1 MGSVSRTSKR
11 RYEQRRRSRS
21 GTRRE
26 RREAVPSL
34 DDVCAAAFAAASGL
48 ADEPE
53 PAVAEALAS
62 SLFAQWMGAGLN
74 DADPVLVFGTAM
86 VDYLARDASPDA
98 LALLAAL
105 YAVDPMV
112 IELDCARAIGQL
124 RAAGVRRPDWFDSVG
139 KAEFERAWVATDL
152 FGDQDFLVGR
162 FSYGGEAAHDLC
174 VLVDHTILHIAKD
187 ISLAPGSVDLRS
199 DWEVQ
204 EGIRVVDLDAQTYS
218 DRLRD
223 ALDSLEHAWEPPV
236 TDELRSLLPLVS
248 KRLMN
253 LPSPRPITRKLMSQ
267 TARDK
272 LHARFRRSEPG
283 RELGR
288 DTSLVRALIDYG
300 ADQFDDALHWSPIVV
315 EFVLTDWFPRK
326 FTLDDADIERLP
338 VALRAWLQFTGTER
352 GLSGSAIA
360 GMLAAVDEF
369 EPAYREAMHDPTRTG
384 PAKSIATLLASE
396 GVDLTDAEAV
406 QNWID
411 AFNERPE
418 DERVRLTEWS
428 DS

>member
-11 RYEQRRRSRS
+11 RHEQRRRSRS

-62 SLFAQWMGAGLN
+62 SLFAQWMGAELN

-86 VDYLARDASPDA
+86 VDFLARDASPDA

-139 KAEFERAWVATDL
+139 TACFEWAWVATDV
-152 FGDQDFLVGR
+152 FDDQDFLVGR
-162 FSYGGEAAHDLC
+162 FTYGGEAAHDLC
-174 VLVDHTILHIAKD
+174 VLVDHNILHIAKD
-187 ISLAPGSVDLRS
+187 LGLAPEPLDLRS
-199 DWEVQ
+199 QWEALD
-204 EGIRVVDLDAQTYS
+204 GIRIVDLDAQGYS
-218 DRLRD
+218 DRLSD
-223 ALDSLEHAWEPPV
+223 ALDSLEHVWEPPV
-236 TDELRSLLPLVS
+236 TDELRSLMPLVS
-248 KRLMN
+248 RRLMD
-253 LPSPRPITRKLMSQ
+253 LPSPRPIKRKPMSQ

-272 LHARFRRSEPG
+272 LYTRFRRSEPG

-315 EFVLTDWFPRK
+315 ELCLADWFPRK
-326 FTLDDADIERLP
+326 FALDDEDIERLP
-338 VALRAWLQFTGTER
+338 IVLRAWLKFTGTER
-352 GLSGSAIA
+352 GLSGPSIA
-360 GMLAAVDEF
+360 EMLAAVDEF
-369 EPAYREAMHDPTRTG
+369 EPVYREATRDSAQAG
-384 PAKSIATLLASE
+384 PAKSIAALMMSD
-396 GVDLTDAEAV
+396 GVDLTDAGAV
-406 QNWID
+406 QDWID

-418 DERVRLTEWS
+418 DERIRLTGWS
-428 DS
+428 GS